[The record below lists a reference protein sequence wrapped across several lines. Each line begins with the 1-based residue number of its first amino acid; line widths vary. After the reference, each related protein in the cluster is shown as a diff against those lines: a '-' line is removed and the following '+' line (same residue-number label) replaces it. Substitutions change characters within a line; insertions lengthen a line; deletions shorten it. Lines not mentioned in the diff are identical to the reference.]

1 VDEHQDKRG
10 RGMDQSSRQQLPD
23 GMPIPSL
30 ASIIA
35 SLDPGQFTLSHPI
48 WKTALRGERS
58 GQDR

>member
-1 VDEHQDKRG
+1 MDDHQDKRA
-10 RGMDQSSRQQLPD
+10 RGMDQSSRQQLPN

-35 SLDPGQFTLSHPI
+35 SLDPGQFTLGHPM

-58 GQDR
+58 DQDR